1 MTEALR
7 QQTASLQLLR
17 EAAAAANRAK
27 SVEDAI
33 RTCLESIC
41 AFGGW
46 PIGHCYMVDEATGEL
61 ISAKIWH
68 LDDAERFA
76 NFQEV
81 TEKTT
86 FAVGVGLP
94 GRVM

>member
-17 EAAAAANRAK
+17 EAASAANRAK
-27 SVEDAI
+27 SIEDAI

-46 PIGHCYMVDEATGEL
+46 SIGHCFMVDEGIKKLVST
-61 ISAKIWH
+61 KIWH
-68 LDDAERFA
+68 LDDEERY
-76 NFQEV
+76 
-81 TEKTT
+81 
-86 FAVGVGLP
+86 AVF
-94 GRVM
+94 RH